1 MREFLNA
8 ILETIGAEPLTD
20 DELLSMNPFV
30 SDEGDF
36 SRELYDK
43 LKVVLTARESVSN
56 TLDKLKAIF
65 FANGL
70 DIANVPAKQP
80 ASQIFVGAPLE

>member
-1 MREFLNA
+1 MRDFLNS

-20 DELLSMNPFV
+20 DELLGMNPFV
-30 SDEGDF
+30 SDEGEM
-36 SRELYDK
+36 SREIYDK
-43 LKVVLTARESVSN
+43 LKTVLTARESISN
-56 TLDKLKAIF
+56 TLDKLKALF

-80 ASQIFVGAPLE
+80 ASQIFVGAALE